1 MYLDL
6 SGAALREWFKIM
18 PHAPLVSDALQF
30 GFHLT
35 ASLRS
40 THHSVLSDQRYKR
53 VRQIN
58 VKDAVTWANTLFQLE
73 VGEIAYNHE
82 KS

>member
-6 SGAALREWFKIM
+6 SGAALREWFKM
-18 PHAPLVSDALQF
+18 CSPPLVSDALQF

-53 VRQIN
+53 ERQIK